1 VFRWLRRRRESE
13 PDVDPAAELRAKLE
27 ESRSVADERDEF
39 EAGETPVD
47 QADPDAST
55 QVAPPPV
62 DEASAE
68 VAPPPVDEADPEAR
82 RRAVH
87 EQARAR
93 IDELSGRDE
102 G

>member
-1 VFRWLRRRRESE
+1 MFRWLRRRRESA
-13 PDVDPAAELRAKLE
+13 PDPAAELRAKLE

-47 QADPDAST
+47 QADPDAA
-55 QVAPPPV
+55 QVAP
-62 DEASAE
+62 S
-68 VAPPPVDEADPEAR
+68 PVDEADPEAR

-87 EQARAR
+87 EQTRAR

>member
-1 VFRWLRRRRESE
+1 MFRWLRRRRESE
-13 PDVDPAAELRAKLE
+13 PDPAAELRAKLE

-39 EAGETPVD
+39 ESGETPLD
-47 QADPDAST
+47 QADPDAGAS
-55 QVAPPPV
+55 VAPPP
-62 DEASAE
+62 A
-68 VAPPPVDEADPEAR
+68 DEADPEAR

>member
-1 VFRWLRRRRESE
+1 MFRWLRRRRESA
-13 PDVDPAAELRAKLE
+13 PPDPAAELRAKLE

-47 QADPDAST
+47 QADPDAGA
-55 QVAPPPV
+55 Q
-62 DEASAE
+62 

-87 EQARAR
+87 EQTRAR

>member
-1 VFRWLRRRRESE
+1 VFRWLRRRRESA
-13 PDVDPAAELRAKLE
+13 PDPAAELRAKLE

-39 EAGETPVD
+39 EAGETPLD
-47 QADPDAST
+47 RADPDAGA
-55 QVAPPPV
+55 Q
-62 DEASAE
+62 

-87 EQARAR
+87 EQTRAR

>member
-1 VFRWLRRRRESE
+1 VFRWLRRRRESA
-13 PDVDPAAELRAKLE
+13 PDPAAELRAKLE

-47 QADPDAST
+47 RADPDAGA

-62 DEASAE
+62 DEAGAE
-68 VAPPPVDEADPEAR
+68 VAPAPVDEADPEAR

-87 EQARAR
+87 EQTRAR

-102 G
+102 S